1 MRLVSGT
8 ARWKR
13 GTGTL
18 QNMQM
23 GDRQRVVAGRR
34 GQHKQQTVEASEI
47 ERTLAELGGSLVTG
61 VVVVA
66 RHSQSVEHRR
76 RTGGCGV
83 NAGSKQNNRQRK
95 MSGRQQLKR

>member
-1 MRLVSGT
+1 MKSRGGGVHVGLATGT

-47 ERTLAELGGSLVTG
+47 ERTLAELGGRPVTG

-66 RHSQSVEHRR
+66 HTRR
-76 RTGGCGV
+76 
-83 NAGSKQNNRQRK
+83 A
-95 MSGRQQLKR
+95 

>member
-1 MRLVSGT
+1 MKSGGGSLHVRLVSGR

-47 ERTLAELGGSLVTG
+47 ERPVAELGGCLVTG
-61 VVVVA
+61 VVVVV
-66 RHSQSVEHRR
+66 RCTLTERR
-76 RTGGCGV
+76 
-83 NAGSKQNNRQRK
+83 AQAAD
-95 MSGRQQLKR
+95 GRVWCECRL

>member
-1 MRLVSGT
+1 MGQVSGA

-34 GQHKQQTVEASEI
+34 GQHKQQQTVEASEI
-47 ERTLAELGGSLVTG
+47 ERTVAELGGSLVTG
-61 VVVVA
+61 VVVVV
-66 RHSQSVEHRR
+66 RCTLTERR
-76 RTGGCGV
+76 
-83 NAGSKQNNRQRK
+83 AQAAD
-95 MSGRQQLKR
+95 GRVWCECRL